1 MTLTYVPGFWSEKGL
16 NSTVLTLIS
25 NTISAGRLGDFLKQK
40 ENFKGE
46 AEDAA
51 TFFDDRNKQKTQL
64 SRLRFWRGVEGGKSN
79 DLTAIR
85 LVIASARNM
94 VTSVP
99 RLGVTRR
106 KQPNLPNTSIYYHA
120 TQLHRLGNGAI
131 WETLQVLFPFRGG
144 GNFKYCE
151 QAS

>member
-1 MTLTYVPGFWSEKGL
+1 M
-16 NSTVLTLIS
+16 
-25 NTISAGRLGDFLKQK
+25 
-40 ENFKGE
+40 
-46 AEDAA
+46 
-51 TFFDDRNKQKTQL
+51 
-64 SRLRFWRGVEGGKSN
+64 RLRMQRPFLTIETSKKPNFRDFAFGGVWRGGKSN

-94 VTSVP
+94 GTSVP